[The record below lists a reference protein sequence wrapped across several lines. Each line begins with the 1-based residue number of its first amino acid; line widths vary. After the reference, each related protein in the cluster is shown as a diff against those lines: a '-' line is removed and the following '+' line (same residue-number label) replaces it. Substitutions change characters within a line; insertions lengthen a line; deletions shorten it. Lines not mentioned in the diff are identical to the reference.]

1 MITQSEI
8 IERVNAF
15 FVEEFELSEDLLEPE
30 ATLRKDLGI
39 DSLDV
44 VDVIV
49 LVDRE
54 FGVKITTE
62 ELKSLVTL
70 GDLYDFIES
79 KLG

>member
-1 MITQSEI
+1 MSE
-8 IERVNAF
+8 
-15 FVEEFELSEDLLEPE
+15 EELKPE
-30 ATLRKDLGI
+30 ANLRKDLGI

-70 GDLYDFIES
+70 SDLYAFIGS
-79 KLG
+79 KL